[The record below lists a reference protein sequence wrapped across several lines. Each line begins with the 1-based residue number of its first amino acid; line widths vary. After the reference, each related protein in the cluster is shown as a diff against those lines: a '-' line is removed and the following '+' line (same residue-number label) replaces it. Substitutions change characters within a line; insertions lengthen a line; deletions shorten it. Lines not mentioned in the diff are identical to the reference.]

1 MDELSQTDKMARSEP
16 KRWTSAG
23 QLFTTFGKST
33 PPVPRA
39 QNVSMEMDEIDNPIP
54 PPIGSPHLSYKLKD
68 IEQAI
73 NNSPALKR
81 VHFDKDTI

>member
-1 MDELSQTDKMARSEP
+1 
-16 KRWTSAG
+16 
-23 QLFTTFGKST
+23 
-33 PPVPRA
+33 
-39 QNVSMEMDEIDNPIP
+39 MEMDEIDNPIP